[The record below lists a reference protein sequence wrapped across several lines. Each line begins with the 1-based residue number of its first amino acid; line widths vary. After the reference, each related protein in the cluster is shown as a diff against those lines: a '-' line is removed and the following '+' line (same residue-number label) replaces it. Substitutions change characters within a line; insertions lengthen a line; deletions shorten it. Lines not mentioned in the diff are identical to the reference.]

1 MSWED
6 TYSAT
11 LLTPQMASGLT
22 TPEPSV
28 GNEEYCD
35 LEKLMSIDMIRA
47 HTKTDDVPSVTDEQ
61 LAMYRDASIE
71 AAEQYTGMLL
81 ASTKPIIEP
90 VECPMSARVMKKMSF
105 IHRTQYPVSESI
117 AYVYGQGMNQA
128 IAVTK
133 GSREVKIPV
142 LIMSPDL
149 SSSCCRS
156 PCAPINEIN
165 TGMRLMYRAGFDL
178 TASSKK
184 GGVPS
189 GVILGCLKYIA
200 WNITHPGDEIYTARN
215 RISNNQAGLILGT
228 NNIAWASGALELWRQ
243 YDPDAI

>member
-1 MSWED
+1 MFSQILMP
-6 TYSAT
+6 TVSAGAT
-11 LLTPQMASGLT
+11 QTIPTVG
-22 TPEPSV
+22 EP
-28 GNEEYCD
+28 EYCD
-35 LEKLMSIDMIRA
+35 LEKLMPIDMIRI

-61 LAMYRDASIE
+61 LAMYREAALE

-81 ASTKPIIEP
+81 AGTKSMTEP
-90 VECPMSARVMKKMSF
+90 VDCPLSSKVMKQMSF
-105 IHRTQYPVSESI
+105 IHRTQYPVNEEV
-117 AYVYGQGMNQA
+117 AYIYGQGINQA
-128 IAVTK
+128 IHTKK

-142 LIMSPDL
+142 MIISPDL

-156 PCAPINEIN
+156 PCSPVNECN
-165 TGMRLMYRAGFDL
+165 AGMRLMYRAGFDL
-178 TASSKK
+178 NAPGRK
-184 GGVPS
+184 GGIPA
-189 GVILGCLKYIA
+189 GVILGMLKYVA